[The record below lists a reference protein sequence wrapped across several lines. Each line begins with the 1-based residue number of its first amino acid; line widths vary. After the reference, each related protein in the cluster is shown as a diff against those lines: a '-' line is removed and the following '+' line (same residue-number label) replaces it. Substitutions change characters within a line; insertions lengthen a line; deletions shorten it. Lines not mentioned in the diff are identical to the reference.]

1 MENKSFRKSELRKK
15 THVKE
20 AQVITIDKKRRSP
33 SPREILFTPKSAI
46 KKQNEKLKQ
55 KLEVSLWSDM
65 ESKEYPQRKVLVSNL
80 IHDREAIMLYSP
92 TGVGKT
98 WLSLAIAMIVAGRGK
113 LDLLDWENEDPQP
126 VCYVDG
132 EMLEEDMQERIK
144 MLIPSLNIDEE
155 ELRKNFRYLSRVSQ
169 KEEIEDFLSLELKE
183 NQLEL
188 LKWLKDNSGKG
199 KHPLLV
205 LDNLSNLAELG
216 DENSS
221 GQMQSFNMMVTKARK
236 FGCSMVTVHHTGK
249 SMTVGPDGIPTWRGS
264 YDMATRLDKT
274 LCLLPCQSSLDGYIT
289 FQVLEG
295 KSRRGER
302 INKTIQFNPFEKK
315 WEIYDETVTEDRHQL
330 VKELLKMGCVTKY
343 EDLKEILNRSIS
355 SSERYLKQAIDS
367 GAFSEL
373 EWKEWKQKAK
383 LDSLTKDERIKKGRK
398 HIDLHYT
405 ILRNDPGRNGRFI
418 IQRNLF
424 AEDPEEDF

>member
-1 MENKSFRKSELRKK
+1 M
-15 THVKE
+15 KE
-20 AQVITIDKKRRSP
+20 AQVITLDKKRKSI

-46 KKQNEKLKQ
+46 KKQNENLKQ

-144 MLIPSLNIDEE
+144 MLIPSLNVVEE

-424 AEDPEEDF
+424 AEEPEEDF

>member
-1 MENKSFRKSELRKK
+1 LEKKSFRTNELKKK
-15 THVKE
+15 TDIKE
-20 AQVITIDKKRRSP
+20 AQVITLNKKRKSI

-46 KKQNEKLKQ
+46 KKQNENLKQ

-65 ESKEYPQRKVLVSNL
+65 ESKEYPLRKVLVSNL

-144 MLIPSLNIDEE
+144 MLIPSLNVDEE

-315 WEIYDETVTEDRHQL
+315 WELFDESSTEDRHEM
-330 VKELLKMGCVTKY
+330 VKELVELGLIGKY
-343 EDLKEILNRSIS
+343 EDLKDILERSAS
-355 SSERYLKQAIDS
+355 SAERYIKQSIESGFLKES
-367 GAFSEL
+367 V
-373 EWKEWKQKAK
+373 WREWKQKAK
-383 LDSLTKDERIKKGRK
+383 NSHLSRQERIE
-398 HIDLHYT
+398 
-405 ILRNDPGRNGRFI
+405 NGRDYVQNHFRVLVNELGRGGRYLVERDNI
-418 IQRNLF
+418 SY
-424 AEDPEEDF
+424 PENPDF

>member
-1 MENKSFRKSELRKK
+1 
-15 THVKE
+15 
-20 AQVITIDKKRRSP
+20 
-33 SPREILFTPKSAI
+33 
-46 KKQNEKLKQ
+46 
-55 KLEVSLWSDM
+55 
-65 ESKEYPQRKVLVSNL
+65 
-80 IHDREAIMLYSP
+80 
-92 TGVGKT
+92 
-98 WLSLAIAMIVAGRGK
+98 
-113 LDLLDWENEDPQP
+113 
-126 VCYVDG
+126 
-132 EMLEEDMQERIK
+132 MLEDQMQERIK
-144 MLIPSLNIDEE
+144 MLIPSLSIDEE

-249 SMTVGPDGIPTWRGS
+249 SMTLGPDGIPTWRGS

-343 EDLKEILNRSIS
+343 EDLKDILNRSIS

-367 GAFSEL
+367 GSFSEH

-383 LDSLTKDERIKKGRK
+383 LDSLSKDERIKKGRK

>member
-1 MENKSFRKSELRKK
+1 MKK
-15 THVKE
+15 TNMKE
-20 AQVITIDKKRRSP
+20 AQVITLDKKRKSI

-46 KKQNEKLKQ
+46 KKQNENLKQ
-55 KLEVSLWSDM
+55 KLEVSLWSEM